1 MAFLP
6 LLRKQIEG
14 RGVQVQQDRY
24 CATAMKILLPA
35 VTLLALTTPALA
47 EEAEGEPILVTAQR
61 REQAAQD
68 VGIALSVIDDTVL
81 AQRGITNVNGL
92 ADATP
97 SLEIEPAFGGGAP
110 QFRLR
115 GVGFQDY
122 ATNNA
127 PSVGVYVNEVAQPV
141 PAMTQ
146 GLLFDIARVEV
157 LRGPQGTLYG
167 RNTTG
172 GAVNF
177 VTNRPTDALGAGA
190 TLELGR
196 FGALLGEAHLNAP
209 LADGVSLRLAGATQQ
224 GGAYQTNRDNGRSLG
239 DANRLGARALLAI
252 RPAGSGF
259 DALLDLHWGRD
270 RSEAVGLYLL
280 NDLPTRAGAGPVI
293 PADRDRFATGWGISP
308 RLAADTGLDEGAKP
322 GVDNDSRG
330 ASARLAYDF
339 GAVTLTSL
347 TSYDRLDRR
356 QFGDWDA
363 SASVEADTFFGSE
376 VEVWSQELRLAGS
389 TGALAWTAGAYWSQQ
404 QLDERYFS
412 DFIDVYGTYA
422 RVTYAQEVESLAVFG
437 QAELALSPQWK
448 LVAGLR
454 YEEETR
460 ELQGFGSAFGGAQ
473 ALPPTDART
482 RMQPLT
488 GKLALEWSPADDL
501 LLYASASRG
510 VKSGGFTTYN
520 TGDRSGIEPFAPET
534 LYAYE
539 LGIKSQPAP
548 WAQVNAAA
556 FWYDYRDQQVLSAV
570 YGANGPVG
578 RFTNADRSRI
588 AGAEVELALTP
599 LPGLLLAPFAGFKH
613 GQYLEFE
620 DLDVPASRAARQAV
634 FVDRAGETIPFPR
647 WSAGA
652 QIAWELPLNG
662 LTLTPGSTLTW
673 RSRYPSW
680 LGETYDIP
688 AYFVANAELALA
700 PADGSWRVALWGR
713 NIFNREYDLT
723 RNFFTSADIAQPARP
738 ASYGIRISAEY

>member
-1 MAFLP
+1 
-6 LLRKQIEG
+6 
-14 RGVQVQQDRY
+14 
-24 CATAMKILLPA
+24 MKILLPA
-35 VTLLALTTPALA
+35 AVLAPLAAPAMAQEKA
-47 EEAEGEPILVTAQR
+47 EEPILVTAQR

-68 VGIALSVIDDTVL
+68 VGIALSVIDDAVL
-81 AQRGITNVNGL
+81 AQRGIRQVNGL

-127 PSVGVYVNEVAQPV
+127 PSVGIYVNEVAQPV

-177 VTNRPTDALGAGA
+177 VTNLPGDSLGAGA

-196 FGALLGEAHLNAP
+196 FGALTGEAHLNAP
-209 LADGVSLRLAGATQQ
+209 LADGISLRLAGATQQ
-224 GGAYQTNRDNGRSLG
+224 GGAYQHDRDTGRELG
-239 DANRLGARALLAI
+239 DADRLGARALLAI
-252 RPAGSGF
+252 RPAGRAF

-280 NDLPTRAGAGPVI
+280 NPLPTRAGAGPVI
-293 PADRDRFATGWGISP
+293 PADRDRFATGWGVSP
-308 RLAADTGLDEGAKP
+308 RLAADTGLDAGAKP
-322 GVDNDSRG
+322 GVDNESRG
-330 ASARLAYDF
+330 ASARLSYDF
-339 GAVTLTSL
+339 GGTTLTSL
-347 TSYDRLDRR
+347 TSYEQLDRR

-363 SASVEADTFFGSE
+363 TASVEADTFFGSE
-376 VEVWSQELRLAGS
+376 VEVWSQELRLAGT

-422 RVTYAQEVESLAVFG
+422 RVTYAQDVESLAAFAQG
-437 QAELALSPQWK
+437 ELTLAPQWR
-448 LVAGLR
+448 VIAGLR

-460 ELQGFGSAFGGAQ
+460 DLQGFGSAFGGAQ
-473 ALPPTDART
+473 ALPPTDAST
-482 RMQPLT
+482 RMRPLT
-488 GKLALEWSPADDL
+488 GKLALEYAPTDDL

-539 LGIKSQPAP
+539 VGIKSQPAP

-578 RFTNADRSRI
+578 RFANADRSRI

-613 GQYLEFE
+613 GRYLEFT
-620 DLDVPASRAARQAV
+620 DLDVPASRAAGRAV
-634 FVDRAGETIPFPR
+634 YVDRGGETIPFPR
-647 WSAGA
+647 WSAGG
-652 QIAWELPLNG
+652 QIAYELPLGG
-662 LTLTPGSTLTW
+662 LSLMPSSTLTW

-680 LGETYDIP
+680 LGATYDIP
-688 AYFVANAELALA
+688 AYFVANAEVALA

-713 NIFNREYDLT
+713 NIFDREYDLT

-738 ASYGIRISAEY
+738 ATYGIRVSAEY

>member
-1 MAFLP
+1 MKTLLSALP
-6 LLRKQIEG
+6 LLAL
-14 RGVQVQQDRY
+14 
-24 CATAMKILLPA
+24 ATP
-35 VTLLALTTPALA
+35 VLA
-47 EEAEGEPILVTAQR
+47 EEPSAEPIIVTAQR

-68 VGIALSVIDDTVL
+68 VGIALSVVDAGVL
-81 AQRGITNVNGL
+81 AERGITNVNGI

-127 PSVGVYVNEVAQPV
+127 PTVGLYVNEVAQPV

-146 GLLFDIARVEV
+146 GLLFDLARVEV

-172 GAVNF
+172 GAVNI
-177 VTNRPTDALGAGA
+177 VTNRPADRLGAGA
-190 TLELGR
+190 LLEAGR
-196 FGALLGEAHLNAP
+196 FGALRGEAFVNAP
-209 LADGVSLRLAGATQQ
+209 LADGVALRVAAATQQ
-224 GGAYQTNRDNGRSLG
+224 GGAYQRDRNTGRELG
-239 DANRLGARALLAI
+239 NPDRLGTRALLAV
-252 RPAGSGF
+252 RPAGSSL
-259 DALLDLHWGRD
+259 DALIDVHWSRD

-280 NDLPTRAGAGPVI
+280 NPLSTRAGAGPVI
-293 PADRDRFATGWGISP
+293 PADRDRFATGWGVSP
-308 RLAADTGLDEGAKP
+308 RLAADVGLSAGAKP
-322 GVDNDSRG
+322 GVDNESWG
-330 ASARLAYDF
+330 ANARIAYDL
-339 GAVTLTSL
+339 GGVTLTSL
-347 TSYDRLDRR
+347 TAYDRLDRR

-376 VEVWSQELRLAGS
+376 VEVWSQELRLSGS
-389 TGALAWTAGAYWSQQ
+389 SGALDWTAGAYWSHQ

-422 RVTYAQEVESLAVFG
+422 RVTYAQQVESAALFG
-437 QAELALSPQWK
+437 QAEYRFAPQWRAI
-448 LVAGLR
+448 AGLR

-460 ELQGFGSAFGGAQ
+460 DLNGFGSAFGGAQ
-473 ALPPTDART
+473 ALPPTDVST
-482 RMQPLT
+482 RMRPLT
-488 GKLALEWSPADDL
+488 GKLALEWTPADDL

-520 TGDRSGIEPFAPET
+520 TGNRSGIEPFAPET

-539 LGIKSQPAP
+539 IGIKSQPAS

-588 AGAEVELALTP
+588 AGAELELVLTP
-599 LPGLLLAPFAGFKH
+599 LPGLSIAPFAGFKH
-613 GQYLEFE
+613 GEYREFT
-620 DLDVPASRAARQAV
+620 DLDVPASRAAGQAV
-634 FVDRAGETIPFPR
+634 YVDRAGETIPFPR
-647 WSAGA
+647 WSAGGSA
-652 QIAWELPLNG
+652 AWDLPLG
-662 LTLTPGSTLTW
+662 RLVLTPSTTVTW

-680 LGETYDIP
+680 LGATYDIP

-713 NIFNREYDLT
+713 NIFDREYDLT

-738 ASYGIRISAEY
+738 ASYGVRVSATY